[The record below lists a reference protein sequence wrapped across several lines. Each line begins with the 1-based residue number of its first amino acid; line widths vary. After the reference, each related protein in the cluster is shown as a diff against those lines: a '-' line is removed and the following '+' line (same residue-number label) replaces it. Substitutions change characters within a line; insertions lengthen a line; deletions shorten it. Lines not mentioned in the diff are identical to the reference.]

1 MRWLIALIIV
11 LLAVYHF
18 WPEPE
23 PVAVE
28 DSFIAAPVQV
38 LRQAEGLDAEMKKA
52 NEARRRQLEEEIEKQ
67 SGGG

>member
-1 MRWLIALIIV
+1 MRWLIALIII

-23 PVAVE
+23 PVPVE
-28 DSFIAAPVQV
+28 ESFIAAPVQV
-38 LRQAEGLDAEMKKA
+38 LRDAEGLDAELKKA
-52 NEARRRQLEEEIEKQ
+52 DEARRRELEKEIEKQ